1 MIRMCYNILCAEIS
15 VARLL
20 KIMTEFENKSAHGM
34 HVLSHIIIRFCNAF
48 DRIKVIIRNML
59 RKTWFSFFFLLI
71 NNSFFSLLF
80 SLFFIIDKKFM
91 FYIKLWF

>member
-59 RKTWFSFFFLLI
+59 RKT
-71 NNSFFSLLF
+71 
-80 SLFFIIDKKFM
+80 
-91 FYIKLWF
+91 